1 MNRWLSKIT
10 NQTENRIFSPV
21 TLGKRLKTIDASGFV
36 LTETTHLPN
45 HELPRHHHEL
55 TNIAFVLNGS
65 FSEILDRRTIDC
77 YPQSVLVKPSG
88 EPHANRYGN
97 DGMRC
102 LLVEVQSKK
111 LAALGS
117 WSKALDEVQHVRGGA
132 SSALGTRIYRE
143 FRLMD
148 SASPLAIEGLVLEWI
163 AELCRRSSL
172 RSERRPA
179 RWLERAREIL
189 HAHSSEMIRLS
200 DIASSVDI
208 HPVHLAREF
217 RKAYGCTLG
226 EYLRSLRIDFCCDR
240 LASSDDALV
249 EIALAVSFSSQSHFS
264 RVFKRHTGMTPT
276 EYRSFYRIPR

>member
-1 MNRWLSKIT
+1 MNQSLSKIT
-10 NQTENRIFSPV
+10 NQTENRTFSPV

-36 LTETTHLPN
+36 LTETTHRAN
-45 HELPRHHHEL
+45 HELPRHNHEL

-65 FSEILDRRTIDC
+65 FSEVLDRRIIEC

-102 LLVEVQSKK
+102 LLIEVQPKK

-117 WSKALDEVQHVRGGA
+117 WSKALDEVQHVRGGT

-163 AELCRRSSL
+163 AELSRRSRL
-172 RSERRPA
+172 RSERKPT

-189 HAHSSEMIRLS
+189 HAHSSEPIRLN
-200 DIASSVDI
+200 DIASAVDI

-226 EYLRSLRIDFCCDR
+226 EYLRSLRINFCCDR
-240 LASSDDALV
+240 LSSSNDSLV
-249 EIALAVSFSSQSHFS
+249 EIALTAGFSSQSHFS
-264 RVFKRHTGMTPT
+264 RVFKRQTGTTPN
-276 EYRSFYRIPR
+276 EFRSSYRISR